1 MLPELKEGS
10 VRHTFFLVMAVGIGI
25 SVCGMAL
32 MAPFVGHFRRVEPR
46 VAVFAGSILMFLGG
60 IGWFGSSL
68 SAYGG
73 LDWLPSSFEWPVG
86 TSDRVITMPDGEH
99 VVPVISSGRVQVY
112 DRNLKFLRGW
122 AVPSYG
128 KPFKVRTAG
137 NDRFEALYGT
147 SVDTYLLN
155 GALVRHAAG
164 QREECTLPS
173 YGRRLCI
180 PTSPWLLMYSGA
192 TTTWLMWA
200 LGMAVLGFL
209 QWRERRA
216 SESGEPYKDV

>member
-1 MLPELKEGS
+1 MHDP
-10 VRHTFFLVMAVGIGI
+10 FFILVGVGIGI
-25 SVCGMAL
+25 SWCGMAL
-32 MAPFVGHFRRVEPR
+32 LAPFVGHFRRVRPR

-60 IGWFGSSL
+60 LGFFGAAV

-86 TSDRVITMPDGEH
+86 TSDRAITMPGGEH
-99 VVPVISSGRVQVY
+99 VVPVIFSGRVQVY

-128 KPFKVRTAG
+128 KPFRVRPAG
-137 NDRFEALYGT
+137 SDRFDAVYYRT
-147 SVDTYLLN
+147 RADTYLLD
-155 GALVRHAAG
+155 GTLVRRAVG
-164 QREECTLPS
+164 QREEYALPS
-173 YGRRLCI
+173 NGQRLCI
-180 PTSPWLLMYSGA
+180 PTSPWLLVYSGA
-192 TTTWLMWA
+192 TTTWLMSMSGVA
-200 LGMAVLGFL
+200 LLGFL